1 MADRATGTFNFAANF
16 ETEFQGPLDA
26 RITTPELS
34 QLTDGSIPYVYNGM
48 VVAVTDDPNDNN
60 GDINGLYLLIDDRA
74 VPGDDA
80 NLWTRLG
87 DASGGGNP
95 ITSLV
100 YDSSNGELKITLT
113 HDGSGDVT
121 NPLEY
126 TETISFTDNDTYT
139 SALTDTSTNVPNAV
153 GGFTTS
159 DTVSGLNGLSQNAM
173 WDKLLFP
180 TVYPSGSGA
189 STGLSNNAPVQNG
202 CMEIDTVLN
211 ITLSSTANRGTLSNP
226 SGNWAGDV
234 TNAVIAGPNSTTY
247 SPSID
252 GPATLGQVIVVDHQ
266 VAQGT
271 PGNRWTLTTT
281 FAEGPMPKDSTG
293 ADYPS
298 ARFPGSGNDF
308 RTNPT
313 QFEGVWPIY
322 IGTGAGELE
331 FSKRA
336 LAKQSDSNISISQ
349 NYGEV
354 ENVLNHRIAVPVDMI
369 QGNDITIELDAGQ
382 LGWQPSY
389 SESANAG
396 QWVKTTVTF
405 NVHSNATSVQYN
417 LYTKAGTTALANNY
431 RINW

>member
-1 MADRATGTFNFAANF
+1 MADRATGTFTFAANF

-26 RITTPELS
+26 RITTPELA
-34 QLTDGSIPYVYNGM
+34 QLTDGTIPYVYNGM

-74 VPGDDA
+74 VPGDDI

-95 ITSLV
+95 VTALA
-100 YDSSNGELKITLT
+100 YDNNTGELKITLT
-113 HDGSGDVT
+113 HDGSGDV
-121 NPLEY
+121 NSPLEY
-126 TETISFTDNDTYT
+126 TETISFTDDDTYT

-153 GGFTTS
+153 GGFKTS
-159 DTVSGLNGLSQNAM
+159 DTVASLNGLSQNAM

-202 CMEIDTVLN
+202 CVEIDTQLNVLL
-211 ITLSSTANRGTLSNP
+211 TSTANRGTLSNP
-226 SGNWAGDV
+226 AGPWAGNV
-234 TNAVIAGPNSTTY
+234 INAEITGPGGPYNPVITT
-247 SPSID
+247 
-252 GPATLGQVIVVDHQ
+252 PATLGPVTVNGHV

-271 PGNRWTLTTT
+271 TGNRWVLTTT
-281 FAEGPMPKDSTG
+281 FADGPDPLDSTG
-293 ADYPS
+293 AVYLPAKFTQDT
-298 ARFPGSGNDF
+298 RE
-308 RTNPT
+308 NPT

-322 IGTGAGELE
+322 IGTDAGETE
-331 FSKRA
+331 FVKRA
-336 LAKQSDSNISISQ
+336 LAKQGDNNISIFQ
-349 NYGEV
+349 QYNEIEG
-354 ENVLNHRIAVPVDMI
+354 VLNHRIAVPVDMI

-396 QWVKTTVTF
+396 QWVKTTRTF